1 MTKSKSIHEIAQQL
15 VNYWPTKNRIKDS
28 CPEWIRERILA
39 TSRRAHLRRVVKE
52 AYAQEAWHSRNTLD
66 FRGWHR
72 DGRIEGP
79 GSGRA
84 SDWSYYGFRDL
95 AITAKIVHQLC
106 GYSGDECRTI
116 AHTLHR
122 LPDGC
127 GMTAARIAK
136 LNALPPC
143 THIPRYFDHGYTEQF
158 ERNVAGTLHNHGDGL
173 AGEHATTWSLFLQ
186 WEVGR
191 AIAEAE
197 RVDRLS
203 RIAANPNYR
212 ISGYLAASI
221 LAWKGQGGHDYTG
234 GSGCSS
240 YAIHREHPEEW
251 DLLLSQAPVGKKSE
265 NAEQVFPHETARA
278 DELRA
283 RGWVETLRMNDSVFT
298 NPCAAV

>member
-1 MTKSKSIHEIAQQL
+1 MTKSIHEIAQQL
-15 VNYWPTKNRIKDS
+15 VNHWPTKNRINDS
-28 CPEWIRERILA
+28 CPKWIRERILA
-39 TSRRAHLRRVVKE
+39 TSRRAHLRRTVKE
-52 AYAQEAWHSRNTLD
+52 AFALESWNNRNTLD

-84 SDWSYYGFRDL
+84 ADWLDVGFRNL
-95 AITAKIVHQLC
+95 AITTKTVHQLC

-116 AHTLHR
+116 AHTLHC

-127 GMTAARIAK
+127 GTTPARIAQ

-143 THIPRYFDHGYTEQF
+143 TYEPQYFDYGYTEQF
-158 ERNVAGTLHNHGDGL
+158 ERAAAGTLHNHGDNL
-173 AGEHATTWSLFLQ
+173 AGEHATTWSLFLR

-191 AIAEAE
+191 AIAEADRKE
-197 RVDRLS
+197 RLE

-221 LAWKGQGGHDYTG
+221 LAWKNQGGHDYTG
-234 GSGCSS
+234 CSGCSS

-251 DLLLSQAPVGKKSE
+251 DLLLSRAPVGKKSKD
-265 NAEQVFPHETARA
+265 AEQVFPHETERA
-278 DELRA
+278 AELRA
-283 RGWVETLRMNDSVFT
+283 HGWVETLRMNDSVFT
-298 NPCAAV
+298 PPAL